1 MTNNKFAFFVIFIYY
16 MNMTEKIKWEDVTT
30 PDDVFRY
37 VRETI
42 GEDNAYEELYEDLMY
57 GMIHNREQKQKQ
69 EKLNEKLKDMGG
81 MILPNK
87 NDE

>member
-1 MTNNKFAFFVIFIYY
+1 MS
-16 MNMTEKIKWEDVTT
+16 MTEKIKWEDVTT

-37 VRETI
+37 VRETF
-42 GEDNAYEELYEDLMY
+42 GEENAYEELYEDLMY
-57 GMIHNREQKQKQ
+57 GMIHNREQKKKQ
-69 EKLNEKLKDMGG
+69 EELNEELKDMGG